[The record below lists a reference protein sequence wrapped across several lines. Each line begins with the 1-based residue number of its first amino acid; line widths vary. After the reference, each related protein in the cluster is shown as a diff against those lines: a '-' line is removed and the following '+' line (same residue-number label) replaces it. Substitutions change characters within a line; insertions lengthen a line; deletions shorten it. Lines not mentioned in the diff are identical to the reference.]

1 MNQDSHIIISNLVT
15 NPRLKIKQFQEE
27 FFPFSIGV
35 DGFFNKLSSSSLQTT
50 SNVFPP
56 YNIVKEGNKSYI
68 AIALA
73 GYKKSNIEVSVDD
86 GVLLIKGKKGLQ
98 ETLDDGEGGKVQA
111 RYSYR
116 GIANRN
122 FVRKFSLGEHVEVN
136 SAEFTDGMLM
146 IELEEVLPPEKKPK
160 QINIK

>member
-1 MNQDSHIIISNLVT
+1 MNQDLQIVPSDSHIIISNLVT

-68 AIALA
+68 AVALA

-98 ETLDDGEGGKVQA
+98 ETLDGEGE
-111 RYSYR
+111 
-116 GIANRN
+116 
-122 FVRKFSLGEHVEVN
+122 KFKLD
-136 SAEFTDGMLM
+136 TL
-146 IELEEVLPPEKKPK
+146 IEVLLTEILLENLVWVNTLKSI
-160 QINIK
+160 QQNLQTVCL